1 MNPTKG
7 YFSLVQYCPDLAR
20 QEAANVGVVLFCP
33 ERQFI
38 RAQTARTISRIR
50 RFFGEDGDGY
60 LHLHGMMEALSSRLD
75 VEQSEFKTLED
86 LQRFIATRANKIILT
101 QPKPMMVI
109 DPQADLEALYVE
121 LVADPRKPLTVQA
134 QIPLRKR
141 LDAVLAENDVRR
153 FIQRKIEVQVSTLKE
168 TLHVPY
174 AFQNGRFNLIQPVE
188 FKHQNEAGVKTAAC
202 KHAVEGLSLH
212 RHRDARFGDL
222 QLIVVADFTAA
233 PKDSAEMVAGIFQES
248 QVRLVMSDDLPAL
261 KQEII
266 SHAKPAPFE

>member
-1 MNPTKG
+1 MNATKG
-7 YFSLVQYCPDLAR
+7 YFSLVQYCPDFAR

-38 RAQTARTISRIR
+38 RAQTAKSIGRIR

-86 LQRFIATRANKIILT
+86 LQQFIAKLANKIILT
-101 QPKPMMVI
+101 QPKPMMVL
-109 DPQADLEALYVE
+109 DPQADLQALYLE
-121 LVADPRKPLTVQA
+121 LVADPKKPLTVQA

-141 LDAVLAENDVRR
+141 LDAVLTETDVRR

-168 TLHVPY
+168 TLRVPY
-174 AFQNGRFNLIQPVE
+174 AFQNGRFNLIQPVV
-188 FKHQNEAGVKTAAC
+188 FKHQNEAGVRMAAC
-202 KHAVEGLSLH
+202 RHAVEGQSLY
-212 RHRDARFGDL
+212 RHPDAKFGEL
-222 QLIVVADFTAA
+222 QMIVVADFTGA
-233 PKDSAEMVAGIFQES
+233 PQDSASMVADIFQES

-261 KQEII
+261 KQEIVA
-266 SHAKPAPFE
+266 HAKPAPVE

>member
-1 MNPTKG
+1 MNATKG
-7 YFSLVQYCPDLAR
+7 YFSLVQYCPDFAR

-38 RAQTARTISRIR
+38 RAQTSKTIGRIR

-60 LHLHGMMEALSSRLD
+60 LHLLGMMEALSSRLD

-86 LQRFIATRANKIILT
+86 LQQFIAKMANKIILT
-101 QPKPMMVI
+101 QPKPMRVL
-109 DPQADLEALYVE
+109 DPQADLEALYLE
-121 LVADPRKPLTVQA
+121 LVADPKKPLTVQA

-153 FIQRKIEVQVSTLKE
+153 FIQRKIEVHVSTLKE
-168 TLHVPY
+168 TLCVPY
-174 AFQNGRFNLIQPVE
+174 AFQNGRFNLIQPIE

-212 RHRDARFGDL
+212 RHRDAKFGDL

-233 PKDSAEMVAGIFQES
+233 PKDSEKMVACIFQES
-248 QVRLVMSDDLPAL
+248 QVRLVMSDALPAL
-261 KQEII
+261 KQEIV
-266 SHAKPAPFE
+266 SHAKLAPVE